1 MKLLPIL
8 TDANVNNGSCN
19 YCYYLSDNEFVD
31 WLQVS
36 VPEVINEKL
45 LDTIAA
51 VEFNGSLNIEE
62 TFISNLDG
70 IQYFTNLTAL
80 SIHLNDSLTNIPSL
94 YRLQT

>member
-1 MKLLPIL
+1 MVHVII
-8 TDANVNNGSCN
+8 VIIFQ
-19 YCYYLSDNEFVD
+19 DNEFVD

-36 VPEVINEKL
+36 VPEFINENC

-94 YRLQT
+94 YRLTNMSELSLLK